1 MFSSFQDKTAEIN
14 SKELTRLLQYN
25 SNTMPN
31 LSLYDKNIKAL
42 VKTQGIMFRKKLV
55 NYFKRLAK
63 SRGANAV
70 TNEARLYKIIK
81 NRILFSHRT
90 DPYRA
95 HEFEPFPLATI
106 QGKGDDEILE
116 FDLHTKEGEG
126 EEGAPNY
133 APNYAE
139 TVEGRLDSHGL
150 PSLLCCSPRE
160 MELIILFTKALKLF
174 PKFLPLND
182 TEIVFILIH
191 LINSLLYL
199 EPSDDYLGII
209 TKEISRSNIRKK
221 NRKLAV
227 DLYYELSAGNLTIPL
242 GGGQLFLSRMFRSK
256 ILNLNTPLNELL
268 SRDQLPQPNQSL
280 VHRGTRKRHSVA
292 QGSGSGSGSGSEW
305 SDSSVDSSSS
315 RSDSSYLSSS
325 NKSSHDEID
334 GTAFDL
340 FPELLDALNDSMAAK
355 HRNMHQPPRGGGK
368 LYKTMKRR
376 GKRARTTRRT
386 RRVRE
391 SRKPRKHC
399 T

>member
-1 MFSSFQDKTAEIN
+1 MFSYFQDKTAKIN
-14 SKELTRLLQYN
+14 SEELIRLLQYN

-55 NYFKRLAK
+55 NYFNRIAK

-70 TNEARLYKIIK
+70 TNEEELYKIIK

-133 APNYAE
+133 APTYAE

-182 TEIVFILIH
+182 KEIVFILIH

-199 EPSDDYLGII
+199 EPSADYLGVI

-242 GGGQLFLSRMFRSK
+242 GSGQLFLSRMFRSK
-256 ILNLNTPLNELL
+256 ILNLNTPPNELF

-280 VHRGTRKRHSVA
+280 VHRGTRKRHSAA
-292 QGSGSGSGSGSEW
+292 QGSGLEW
-305 SDSSVDSSSS
+305 SDSSVGSSSS
-315 RSDSSYLSSS
+315 RSDLSYLSSS
-325 NKSSHDEID
+325 LESSHDDID
-334 GTAFDL
+334 GTALDL
-340 FPELLDALNDSMAAK
+340 FPELSDALNDSMAAR
-355 HRNMHQPPRGGGK
+355 HRKMHPALYGGYNLKNK
-368 LYKTMKRR
+368 LYKTMNKR
-376 GKRARTTRRT
+376 GKRARTTRKG

-391 SRKPRKHC
+391 SRKSRKNR